1 MCYSKES
8 SLYTSVVSFVA
19 IVYLLSSG
27 IPHFQW
33 LGVTLIGWCAMQ
45 FAEYLLWSENPR
57 EGCTETNKALTATL
71 IPISLALQPLAPA
84 FGALFVYPL
93 ETLLPYL
100 ILWVFLVVGIMVL
113 YYLQFHDP
121 EQPCTFVNKE
131 GNLDWSRAKDF
142 TDNTTKTFFYITWS
156 ALVGA
161 PMFFGWKKSYWF
173 LAAFWI
179 FPVFGYVY
187 GLSRQASGSIWCYY
201 TSWTSIIAAGGLALK
216 QTGTY
221 DVLRA

>member
-8 SLYTSVVSFVA
+8 SLYTSTVSFVA

-33 LGVTLIGWCAMQ
+33 MGFTLIGWSAMQ
-45 FAEYLLWSENPR
+45 FAEYLLWSEKPQ
-57 EGCTETNKALTATL
+57 EGCTETNKAITATL

-93 ETLLPYL
+93 EMLLPYL
-100 ILWVFLVVGIMVL
+100 ILWVFLVVGVMVL
-113 YYLQFHDP
+113 YYLQLHDP

-131 GNLDWSRAKDF
+131 GNLDWSRAKDY
-142 TDNTTKTFFYITWS
+142 TDDMSKAFYYITWVT
-156 ALVGA
+156 LIGI
-161 PMFFGWKKSYWF
+161 PMFFGWKKSYRF

-179 FPVFGYVY
+179 LPTVGYVY
-187 GLSRQASGSIWCYY
+187 GLSRLSSGSIWCYY
-201 TSWTSIIAAGGLALK
+201 TSWTSIVAALGLLLK